1 MTSVLVTGGA
11 GFVGS
16 HLVDRLVLAGHDVLV
31 LDDLS
36 SGRMD
41 NLEHA
46 RRSPERHLRF
56 QRCDLVDPSAAA
68 PLIIHAKPEVVFH
81 LAAQMSVRHSVED
94 PAYDATINI
103 LGTIRLLEACRAA
116 GTRKVVFASSGG
128 TIYGEPPADALPVAE
143 DFDGHPRS
151 PYGASKRAVEEY
163 LHVYEALYGLDWTS
177 LALGN
182 VYGPRQS
189 PHGEAGVVSI
199 FGARML
205 AGHGVTIYGDGTQT
219 RDFVYIDDVVQA
231 MMQAM
236 QRGSRLRCNVG
247 TGRQVSV
254 NELFAQLV
262 ELTGYDQE
270 PYHSPPRPGELARIA
285 LDVRRAGRALEWR
298 PWTELSQG
306 LASTLEWLKQ
316 HPGR

>member
-41 NLEHA
+41 NLEQA

-81 LAAQMSVRHSVED
+81 LAAQMSVRQSVED

-128 TIYGEPPADALPVAE
+128 TIYGEPPAAALPVAE

-236 QRGSRLRCNVG
+236 QRGSRLRCNIG

-254 NELFAQLV
+254 NELFARLV

-270 PYHSPPRPGELARIA
+270 PYHAPPRPGELARIA

>member
-41 NLEHA
+41 NLEQA

-81 LAAQMSVRHSVED
+81 LAAQMSVRQSVED

-128 TIYGEPPADALPVAE
+128 TIYGEPPAAALPVAE

-199 FGARML
+199 FGARTL

-219 RDFVYIDDVVQA
+219 RDFVYIEDVVQA

-236 QRGSRLRCNVG
+236 QRGSGLRCNIG

-254 NELFAQLV
+254 NELFGQLV
-262 ELTGYDQE
+262 ELTVYDQE
-270 PYHSPPRPGELARIA
+270 PYHAPPRVGELARIA

>member
-11 GFVGS
+11 GFIGS

-36 SGRMD
+36 GGRMD
-41 NLEHA
+41 NLDQA
-46 RRSPERHLRF
+46 RRTPERHLRF
-56 QRCDLVDPSAAA
+56 QRCDLVDPSAA
-68 PLIIHAKPEVVFH
+68 PLIIHARPDVVFH
-81 LAAQMSVRHSVED
+81 LAAQLDVRRSVED
-94 PAYDATINI
+94 PVRDATINI
-103 LGTIRLLEACRAA
+103 LGTIQLLEACRAA
-116 GTRKVVFASSGG
+116 GTRKIVFASSGG
-128 TIYGEPPADALPVAE
+128 TIYGEPPAAALPVGE
-143 DFDGHPRS
+143 DHDGHPRS

-163 LHVYEALYGLDWTS
+163 LHVYDALYGLDWTS

-182 VYGPRQS
+182 VYGPRQD
-189 PHGEAGVVSI
+189 PRGEAGVVSI

-231 MMQAM
+231 LMQAM
-236 QRGSRLRCNVG
+236 QRGSRLRCNIG
-247 TGRQVSV
+247 TGRPVSV
-254 NELFAQLV
+254 QQLFAELA

-270 PYHSPPRPGELARIA
+270 PYHAPARAGELAHIA
-285 LDVRRAGRALEWR
+285 LDVRRAGRALDWR
-298 PWTELSQG
+298 PWTELREG
-306 LASTLEWLKQ
+306 LAGTLDWLKR

>member
-11 GFVGS
+11 GFIGS

-36 SGRMD
+36 GGRMD
-41 NLEHA
+41 NLDQA
-46 RRSPERHLRF
+46 RRTPERHLRF
-56 QRCDLVDPSAAA
+56 QRCDLVDPSAA
-68 PLIIHAKPEVVFH
+68 PLIIHARPDVVFH
-81 LAAQMSVRHSVED
+81 LAAQLDVRRSVED
-94 PAYDATINI
+94 PVRDATINI
-103 LGTIRLLEACRAA
+103 LGTIQLLEACRAA
-116 GTRKVVFASSGG
+116 GTRKIVFASSGG
-128 TIYGEPPADALPVAE
+128 TIYGEPPAAALPVGE
-143 DFDGHPRS
+143 DHDGHPRS

-163 LHVYEALYGLDWTS
+163 LHVYDALYGLDWTS

-182 VYGPRQS
+182 VYGPRQD
-189 PHGEAGVVSI
+189 PRGEAGVVSI

-231 MMQAM
+231 LMQAM
-236 QRGSRLRCNVG
+236 QRGSRLRCNIG

-254 NELFAQLV
+254 QQLFAELA

-270 PYHSPPRPGELARIA
+270 PYHAPARAGELAHIA
-285 LDVRRAGRALEWR
+285 LDVRRAGRALDWR
-298 PWTELSQG
+298 PWTELREG
-306 LASTLEWLKQ
+306 LAGTLDWLKR

>member
-11 GFVGS
+11 GFIGS

-46 RRSPERHLRF
+46 RRTPERHLRF
-56 QRCDLVDPSAAA
+56 QRCDLVDPSAA
-68 PLIIHAKPEVVFH
+68 PLIIHARPEVVFH
-81 LAAQMSVRHSVED
+81 LAARRSVRDSVDD
-94 PAYDATINI
+94 PANDATVNI

-128 TIYGEPPADALPVAE
+128 TIYGEPPADALPVGE
-143 DFDGHPRS
+143 DFDGHPGS
-151 PYGASKRAVEEY
+151 PYGASTRAIEEY
-163 LHVYEALYGLDWTS
+163 LHVYDALYGLDWTS

-182 VYGPRQS
+182 VYGPRDG
-189 PHGEAGVVSI
+189 PDGESGVVSI
-199 FGARML
+199 FGTRML
-205 AGHGVTIYGDGTQT
+205 AGHGVTIYGDGAQT

-231 MMQAM
+231 MMLAM

-254 NELFAQLV
+254 NQLFAQLV

-270 PYHSPPRPGELARIA
+270 PYRAPGRPGEVTRIA

-298 PWTELSQG
+298 PWTELAQG

>member
-11 GFVGS
+11 GFIGS

-46 RRSPERHLRF
+46 RRTPERHLRF
-56 QRCDLVDPSAAA
+56 QRCDLVDPSAA
-68 PLIIHAKPEVVFH
+68 PLIIHAAPEVVFH
-81 LAAQMSVRHSVED
+81 LAAQKSVRHSVED
-94 PAYDATINI
+94 PANDATVNI
-103 LGTIRLLEACRAA
+103 LGAIRLLEACRAA

-128 TIYGEPPADALPVAE
+128 TMYGDPPSDALPVGE
-143 DFDGHPRS
+143 DFDGHPGS
-151 PYGASKRAVEEY
+151 PYGASTRAIEEY
-163 LHVYEALYGLDWTS
+163 LHVYDALYGLDWTS

-182 VYGPRQS
+182 VYGPRENAD
-189 PHGEAGVVSI
+189 GEPGVVSI

-205 AGHGVTIYGDGTQT
+205 AGHGVTIHGDGTQT

-231 MMQAM
+231 MMLAM
-236 QRGSRLRCNVG
+236 QRGSRLRCNIG

-270 PYHSPPRPGELARIA
+270 PYRAPGRPGEVAQIA

-298 PWTELSQG
+298 PWTELTQG

>member
-46 RRSPERHLRF
+46 RRTPERHLRF
-56 QRCDLVDPSAAA
+56 QRCDLVDPSAA

-81 LAAQMSVRHSVED
+81 LAAHMGVHHSVDD
-94 PAYDATINI
+94 PAHDATVNI

-143 DFDGHPRS
+143 DYDGHPAS
-151 PYGASKRAVEEY
+151 PYGASNRAAEEY

-189 PHGEAGVVSI
+189 PDGETGVVSI

-205 AGHGVTIYGDGTQT
+205 AGHGVTVYGDGTQT
-219 RDFVYIDDVVQA
+219 RDYVYIDDVVQA
-231 MMQAM
+231 MMLAM
-236 QRGSRLRCNVG
+236 QRGSRLRCNIG

-254 NELFAQLV
+254 NELFALLV

-270 PYHSPPRPGELARIA
+270 PYRAPARPGELAHIA

-298 PWTELSQG
+298 PWTELAQG

>member
-11 GFVGS
+11 GFIGS

-36 SGRMD
+36 SGRMN
-41 NLEHA
+41 NLDHA
-46 RRSPERHLRF
+46 RRTPERHLRF
-56 QRCDLVDPSAAA
+56 QRCDLVDPSAA

-94 PAYDATINI
+94 PAHDATVNI

-128 TIYGEPPADALPVAE
+128 TIYGEPPVDALPVGE
-143 DFDGHPRS
+143 GFDGHPGS

-163 LHVYEALYGLDWTS
+163 LHVYQTLYGLDWTS

-189 PHGEAGVVSI
+189 PDGEAGVVSI

-231 MMQAM
+231 MMLAM
-236 QRGSRLRCNVG
+236 QRGSRLRCNIG
-247 TGRQVSV
+247 TARQVSV

-270 PYHSPPRPGELARIA
+270 PYRAPARPGELAHIA

-298 PWTELSQG
+298 PWTELAQG

>member
-31 LDDLS
+31 LDNLS

-41 NLEHA
+41 NLEQA
-46 RRSPERHLRF
+46 RRTPERHLRF
-56 QRCDLVDPSAAA
+56 QRCDLVDPAAA
-68 PLIIHAKPEVVFH
+68 PLIIHARPEVVFH

-94 PAYDATINI
+94 PAHDATINI

-128 TIYGEPPADALPVAE
+128 TIYGEPPAEALPVAE
-143 DFDGHPRS
+143 DFDGHPAS

-163 LHVYEALYGLDWTS
+163 LHVYDALYGLDWTS

-205 AGHGVTIYGDGTQT
+205 AGHGVTIYGDGTQS

-236 QRGSRLRCNVG
+236 QRGSRLRCNIG
-247 TGRQVSV
+247 TGRAVRV

-262 ELTGYDQE
+262 DLTGYDQE
-270 PYHSPPRPGELARIA
+270 PYHAPARAGELAHIA

-298 PWTELSQG
+298 PWTDLAQG

-316 HPGR
+316 QPTF